1 MKCLD
6 TRPLLGWVMCI
17 GFVVSL
23 FSCAHGA
30 DSESLT
36 VTTTFGSVVGTFG
49 KNAKDGKD
57 DESIRA
63 WLGIPYAKAPIGNL
77 RWKAPIDPDS
87 WTTPLETK
95 KYGNF
100 CSQLGSLVSPPPAGM
115 DYGFANIDTIG
126 KPIGNED
133 CLTLNI
139 WSPNPLAKPNLPV
152 LVFIHGG
159 SGKSGSSSMDDYNGE
174 ILAKQANAVVV
185 TINYRL
191 GIFGWLNHP
200 ALKSGKMGDELN
212 DSGNFGTLDQIAA
225 FRFVK
230 NNIDKFGGDPKN
242 ITAMGQSFGAA
253 SVYALMLSPLVHNPL
268 KHDPNLVDK
277 LVTGDPKSDPWLHKA
292 IPMSPGLITR
302 TTIEGEDYANQ
313 LFQQLV
319 IADKLVDDF
328 SKKDKNWKRAYLYS
342 KSTIELMSLTTR
354 IPENPPYIFND
365 GFVIPKCPE
374 GNIKAGKFRNVPLI
388 IGHTFE
394 EGKLFAALEKEW
406 TVSDQIRLTYMSQFD
421 PNLSKQTLEISDLI
435 KDNSTT
441 YTDKMKHHDFM
452 WYTDRLIQLMH
463 NSNPNNI
470 YVYSFNWNRQLD
482 PWKTV
487 YGATHAS
494 DIAFMFGT
502 FDKPSIFSAGY
513 STANE
518 KGRKALSNAM
528 ICRVNNFI
536 HSKGNPNND
545 PDNDNNAC
553 SKTDYISWDQWLPD
567 KDKDKGKANE
577 LFFDDVGD
585 VDDVDNDDQPKIK
598 MKYRSPELKPAIEP
612 EPVPKE
618 CTDN

>member
-1 MKCLD
+1 MKNKMKRLD
-6 TRPLLGWVMCI
+6 TRPLWGWVMCI

-23 FSCAHGA
+23 FSVCAHSA
-30 DSESLT
+30 PLDPLT
-36 VTTTFGSVVGTFG
+36 VETKFGSVVGMFG
-49 KNAKDGKD
+49 KDGK

-63 WLGIPYAKAPIGNL
+63 WLGIPYAKAPIGKL

-139 WSPNPLAKPNLPV
+139 WSPSPSANLPV

-253 SVYALMLSPLVHNPL
+253 SVYAMMLTPLVL
-268 KHDPNLVDK
+268 KDNK
-277 LVTGDPKSDPWLHKA
+277 LVKGEPKDDPWLHKA

-365 GFVIPKCPE
+365 GVVIPKCPE

-394 EGKLFAALEKEW
+394 EGKLFAALVKEW

-421 PNLSKQTLEISDLI
+421 PNLLQDQQTLKISDLI
-435 KDNSTT
+435 KDDPKT
-441 YTDKMKHHDFM
+441 YADTMKLHDFM
-452 WYTDRLIQLMH
+452 WYTDRLIQLMQ
-463 NSNPNNI
+463 SQQNNI
-470 YVYSFNWNRQLD
+470 YVYSFNWNQQLE

-513 STANE
+513 STAN
-518 KGRKALSNAM
+518 KGGREALSNAM
-528 ICRVNNFI
+528 ISYVKNFI
-536 HSKGNPNND
+536 HSKEGNPNLSC
-545 PDNDNNAC
+545 NDNEHC
-553 SKTDYISWDQWLPD
+553 PKTTDNTSWKLWSPKQP
-567 KDKDKGKANE
+567 NE
-577 LFFDDVGD
+577 LIFDAD
-585 VDDVDNDDQPKIK
+585 IK
-598 MKYRSPELKPAIEP
+598 MVYRTPEPKPDIEP
-612 EPVPKE
+612 DPVPKE
-618 CTDN
+618 CPDN

>member
-1 MKCLD
+1 MKNKMKRFD
-6 TRPLLGWVMCI
+6 SRPLLGWVMCI
-17 GFVVSL
+17 GLTASL
-23 FSCAHGA
+23 FSVCAHSAG
-30 DSESLT
+30 SESLT

-95 KYGNF
+95 KYGNV

-139 WSPNPLAKPNLPV
+139 WSPSPSANLPV

-200 ALKSGKMGDELN
+200 ALKSGKTGDELN

-253 SVYALMLSPLVHNPL
+253 SVYAMMLTPLVL
-268 KHDPNLVDK
+268 KDNK
-277 LVTGDPKSDPWLHKA
+277 LVTGEPKDDPWLHKA

-342 KSTIELMSLTTR
+342 KSTIDLMGVTAR
-354 IPENPPYIFND
+354 IPQNPPYIFND
-365 GFVIPKCPE
+365 GFVIPTCPE
-374 GNIKAGKFRNVPLI
+374 AAIKAGKFRNVPLI

-435 KDNSTT
+435 SDDPKT
-441 YTDKMKHHDFM
+441 YADTMKLHDFM
-452 WYTDRLIQLMH
+452 WYTDRLIQLMR
-463 NSNPNNI
+463 SKQNNI
-470 YVYSFNWNRQLD
+470 YVYSFNWNQQLE

-494 DIAFMFGT
+494 DVAFMFGT

-513 STANE
+513 STAN
-518 KGRKALSNAM
+518 KGGREALSNAM
-528 ICRVNNFI
+528 ISRVKNFI
-536 HSKGNPNND
+536 HSDGNPNDD
-545 PDNDNNAC
+545 PSSCPNGDTCWN
-553 SKTDYISWDQWLPD
+553 QWSSD
-567 KDKDKGKANE
+567 KLHTKNE
-577 LFFDDVGD
+577 LTFDA
-585 VDDVDNDDQPKIK
+585 DNANTNIR
-598 MKYRSPELKPAIEP
+598 MEYRSPESKPDKEP
-612 EPVPKE
+612 DPVPKE
-618 CTDN
+618 CTNNK